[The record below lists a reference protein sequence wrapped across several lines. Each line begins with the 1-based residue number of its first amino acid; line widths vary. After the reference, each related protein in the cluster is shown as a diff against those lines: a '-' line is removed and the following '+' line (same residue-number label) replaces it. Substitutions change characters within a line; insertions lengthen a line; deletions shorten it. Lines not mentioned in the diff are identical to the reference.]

1 MNTVSFLIL
10 IIVFERT
17 NSKDLLL
24 TLADE
29 KKTIKKVT
37 IDEKNKDENNR
48 DVEPKPKRKHS
59 GLLGQ
64 SEDTAINFPAPES
77 GAALETIGQDYNNDA
92 TENRSSLQLR
102 KRVRVANR
110 CRPKKTRG
118 LKFECRYKRGSR

>member
-1 MNTVSFLIL
+1 MNTVSCLIL
-10 IIVFERT
+10 IVVFERT

-92 TENRSSLQLR
+92 TETRSSLQPR

-110 CRPKKTRG
+110 CRPKKNSG

>member
-1 MNTVSFLIL
+1 MNTVSCLIL
-10 IIVFERT
+10 IVVFGRT

-48 DVEPKPKRKHS
+48 DVESKPKRKKS

-64 SEDTAINFPAPES
+64 IEDTAINFPAPES

>member
-10 IIVFERT
+10 FIVFKRT

-29 KKTIKKVT
+29 KQTIKKVT

-48 DVEPKPKRKHS
+48 DVEPKQERTHS
-59 GLLGQ
+59 GLLDQ
-64 SEDTAINFPAPES
+64 SEDTAINYPPPES

-92 TENRSSLQLR
+92 TENRSSLQPR

-110 CRPKKTRG
+110 CRPKKNSG

>member
-1 MNTVSFLIL
+1 MNTVFSLIL
-10 IIVFERT
+10 IIFFERT

-37 IDEKNKDENNR
+37 IDEKNKDKNNR
-48 DVEPKPKRKHS
+48 DVEPKQERTHS
-59 GLLGQ
+59 DLDQ
-64 SEDTAINFPAPES
+64 SEDTTINFPPPES

-92 TENRSSLQLR
+92 TENRSSLKPR

-110 CRPKKTRG
+110 CRPKKNSG
-118 LKFECRYKRGSR
+118 LKFECRYKTGSR

>member
-37 IDEKNKDENNR
+37 IDEKNTDENNG
-48 DVEPKPKRKHS
+48 DVEPKQERTHS
-59 GLLGQ
+59 GLLDQ
-64 SEDTAINFPAPES
+64 SEDTAINFPAPEN

>member
-1 MNTVSFLIL
+1 MNTVSCLIL
-10 IIVFERT
+10 IVVFERT

-37 IDEKNKDENNR
+37 IDEKNTDENNG
-48 DVEPKPKRKHS
+48 DVEPKQERTHS
-59 GLLGQ
+59 GLLDQ
-64 SEDTAINFPAPES
+64 SEDTAINFPAPEN

-110 CRPKKTRG
+110 CRPKKNRG